1 MGWRHVCTHP
11 ILQSYVNKNS
21 IPNNQEK
28 DKEQE
33 WQTDQVIQLVSFS
46 FKGSQIKISSKEIE
60 QW

>member
-11 ILQSYVNKNS
+11 ILQSNVNKNS

-46 FKGSQIKISSKEIE
+46 FTGSQIKISSKEIE